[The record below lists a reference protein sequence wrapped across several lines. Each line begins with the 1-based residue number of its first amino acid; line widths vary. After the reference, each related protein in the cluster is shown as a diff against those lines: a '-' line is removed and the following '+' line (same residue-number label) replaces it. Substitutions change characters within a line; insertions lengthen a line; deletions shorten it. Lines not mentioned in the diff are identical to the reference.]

1 MKGVEIQIKAIMP
14 SSSWLAKPLHPATVH
29 RHNPVFMLI
38 SQAGVSDFIFGSF
51 AEYEHFLHS
60 RVIRVHSSARLERE
74 KGIYREILD

>member
-51 AEYEHFLHS
+51 AEYEHLLHS
-60 RVIRVHSSARLERE
+60 RVMYIQAQDLKE
-74 KGIYREILD
+74 KKAFTGRY